1 MKGKLGFK
9 KFIFETLVIVIGI
22 SVSFWLNNMQENSNT
37 AKKEVETLKAIKLN
51 IIEIESYF
59 SNRRI
64 TLDDENDFMNY
75 LSVHWGSLNLD
86 SIVDVLQKGRHI
98 KSFHNLFLDYREFH
112 PPISEISSIINDGSI
127 ALISNNEIKIE
138 LISFMDNN
146 VMRYVTLLW

>member
-51 IIEIESYF
+51 IIEIENYI

-98 KSFHNLFLDYREFH
+98 KSFHNLFLDCILYTSDAADE
-112 PPISEISSIINDGSI
+112 
-127 ALISNNEIKIE
+127 
-138 LISFMDNN
+138 
-146 VMRYVTLLW
+146 